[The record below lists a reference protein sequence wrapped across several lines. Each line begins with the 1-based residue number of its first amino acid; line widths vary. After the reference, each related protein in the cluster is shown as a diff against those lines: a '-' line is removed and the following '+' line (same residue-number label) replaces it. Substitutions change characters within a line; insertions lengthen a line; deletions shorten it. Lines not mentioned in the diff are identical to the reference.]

1 MCPVFPPQ
9 QQQPQTSSGVAI
21 GNTLDLRASIET
33 IEDNNARADI
43 SLIPQPQRPVY
54 AAPSL
59 MSVRSCFVYPA
70 SHQHATGYGN
80 HAVQNHFHQYS
91 AQSQPQLSQS
101 YSNPYI
107 ARMSNSADH
116 LVSSSLNQLHNN
128 PVIIGGDQ
136 HPVMIDQLQQHP
148 VQQILDHQ
156 HPDLPHHHQHDPNG
170 TLPFHEQVKN
180 SAAHLVSG
188 QKVTV
193 VPDSDVNVIGTA
205 VRIQVR
211 KLLTD
216 YSDTYPDLGVLKT
229 RIRVLETQISGFGI
243 WFLGKK

>member
-1 MCPVFPPQ
+1 MTISDNFREICHFHIYRKKIQYLFSHFAKIKICKKRHVYLCVLSSP
-9 QQQPQTSSGVAI
+9 QQPQTSGVAI
-21 GNTLDLRASIET
+21 GNTIDLRASIET
-33 IEDNNARADI
+33 IEDNKDI

-70 SHQHATGYGN
+70 NSHH
-80 HAVQNHFHQYS
+80 VQNHFHQY

-116 LVSSSLNQLHNN
+116 LVSSSLNQLHSGSGN
-128 PVIIGGDQ
+128 PVLIEQHPVQIIDQ
-136 HPVMIDQLQQHP
+136 HPVMIDQLP
-148 VQQILDHQ
+148 V
-156 HPDLPHHHQHDPNG
+156 HPDLLVQHDPNA

-211 KLLTD
+211 T
-216 YSDTYPDLGVLKT
+216 S
-229 RIRVLETQISGFGI
+229 E
-243 WFLGKK
+243 

>member
-1 MCPVFPPQ
+1 M
-9 QQQPQTSSGVAI
+9 AK
-21 GNTLDLRASIET
+21 
-33 IEDNNARADI
+33 DI

-59 MSVRSCFVYPA
+59 MSVRSCFVYPTSQLHPAGSA
-70 SHQHATGYGN
+70 SHHQAV
-80 HAVQNHFHQYS
+80 VQNHFHQY

-116 LVSSSLNQLHNN
+116 LVSSSLNQLHNSTGSGN
-128 PVIIGGDQ
+128 PVIIDQQQ
-136 HPVMIDQLQQHP
+136 HPVMIDQLQQQLP
-148 VQQILDHQ
+148 VHQQIIADHNNQ
-156 HPDLPHHHQHDPNG
+156 LINPDLIHDPNA

-205 VRIQVR
+205 VRIQVGDG
-211 KLLTD
+211 LN
-216 YSDTYPDLGVLKT
+216 
-229 RIRVLETQISGFGI
+229 
-243 WFLGKK
+243 

>member
-1 MCPVFPPQ
+1 MCVLSSP
-9 QQQPQTSSGVAI
+9 QQPQTSGVAI
-21 GNTLDLRASIET
+21 GNTIDLRASIET
-33 IEDNNARADI
+33 IEDNNIAKDI

-70 SHQHATGYGN
+70 NSHH
-80 HAVQNHFHQYS
+80 VQNHFHQY

-116 LVSSSLNQLHNN
+116 LVSSSLNQLHSGSGN
-128 PVIIGGDQ
+128 PVQIIDQQ
-136 HPVMIDQLQQHP
+136 HPVMIDQLP
-148 VQQILDHQ
+148 V
-156 HPDLPHHHQHDPNG
+156 HPDLLVQHDPNA

-211 KLLTD
+211 T
-216 YSDTYPDLGVLKT
+216 S
-229 RIRVLETQISGFGI
+229 E
-243 WFLGKK
+243 

>member
-1 MCPVFPPQ
+1 MCVLSSP
-9 QQQPQTSSGVAI
+9 QQPQTSGVAI
-21 GNTLDLRASIET
+21 GNTIDLRASIET
-33 IEDNNARADI
+33 IEDNNIAKDI

-70 SHQHATGYGN
+70 NSHH
-80 HAVQNHFHQYS
+80 VQNHFHQY

-116 LVSSSLNQLHNN
+116 LVSSSLNQLHNSTGSGN
-128 PVIIGGDQ
+128 PVIIDQQQ
-136 HPVMIDQLQQHP
+136 HPVMIDQLQQQLP
-148 VQQILDHQ
+148 VHQQIIADHNNQ
-156 HPDLPHHHQHDPNG
+156 LINPDLIHDPNA

-211 KLLTD
+211 TMM
-216 YSDTYPDLGVLKT
+216 G
-229 RIRVLETQISGFGI
+229 
-243 WFLGKK
+243 

>member
-1 MCPVFPPQ
+1 MCPVFPP

-33 IEDNNARADI
+33 IEDNNHMAKDI

-59 MSVRSCFVYPA
+59 MSVRSCFVYPTSQLHPTAGSA
-70 SHQHATGYGN
+70 SHHQAV
-80 HAVQNHFHQYS
+80 VQNHFHQY

-116 LVSSSLNQLHNN
+116 LVSSSLNQLHNSTGSGN
-128 PVIIGGDQ
+128 PVIIDQQQ
-136 HPVMIDQLQQHP
+136 HPVMIDQLQQQLP
-148 VQQILDHQ
+148 VHQQIIADHNNQ
-156 HPDLPHHHQHDPNG
+156 LINPDLIHDPNA

-205 VRIQVR
+205 VRIQVSVR
-211 KLLTD
+211 LKLMTHLRV
-216 YSDTYPDLGVLKT
+216 PEIWIL
-229 RIRVLETQISGFGI
+229 VLENSIE
-243 WFLGKK
+243 

>member
-33 IEDNNARADI
+33 IEDNNHMAKDI

-59 MSVRSCFVYPA
+59 MSVRSCFVYPTSQLHPTAGSA
-70 SHQHATGYGN
+70 SHHQAV
-80 HAVQNHFHQYS
+80 VQNHFHQY

-116 LVSSSLNQLHNN
+116 LVSSSLNQLHNSTGSGN
-128 PVIIGGDQ
+128 PVIIDQQQ
-136 HPVMIDQLQQHP
+136 HPVMIDQLP
-148 VQQILDHQ
+148 V
-156 HPDLPHHHQHDPNG
+156 HPDLLVQHDPNA

-211 KLLTD
+211 T
-216 YSDTYPDLGVLKT
+216 S
-229 RIRVLETQISGFGI
+229 E
-243 WFLGKK
+243 